1 MKFYPL
7 TSASTIR
14 AGAPP
19 AGTAR
24 RAPGE
29 TLTRRW
35 MECR

>member
-1 MKFYPL
+1 MEFYPL
-7 TSASTIR
+7 TSANTTA
-14 AGAPP
+14 AGTAP

-35 MECR
+35 MEWR